1 MIHKNLIPILIVSL
15 LVTTVACSDN
25 NNNDNDTI
33 TSDTTNTDVP
43 EILDVEPEKQE
54 NIVVETKTVNYI
66 GNIGTYPIKM
76 TLKFVG
82 DDIIGYYS
90 YDSQQINIDLVGT
103 VSGSNVEIVTT
114 DGSEK
119 FVGVLE
125 EGRIYGDWFYHD
137 TSLSFVVT
145 DKTLIPQQTDDVF
158 KQIGEINMSFSSGV
172 GGWST
177 ELLIFDDG
185 SFEGVYHDND
195 MGDNGDKYPGG
206 TRYYSSF
213 TGHFSVKT
221 KLDDYTY
228 LLTLDN
234 IQYADDVDTEEYAD
248 DVKYIYTTA
257 YGLDADTEFVL
268 CLPGKPRNDLSEEV
282 LSWDLEYIWSDEN
295 SPNLPYYALYG
306 VDSENAFFS
315 N

>member
-1 MIHKNLIPILIVSL
+1 MKHKNLIPILIVL
-15 LVTTVACSDN
+15 LLATTVSCSDTTSDN
-25 NNNDNDTI
+25 N
-33 TSDTTNTDVP
+33 TSDTTSTEVTDVV
-43 EILDVEPEKQE
+43 DVVPEKQE
-54 NIVVETKTVNYI
+54 DIVVEPKTVNYV
-66 GNIGTYPIKM
+66 GSVDKYPIHM
-76 TLKFVG
+76 TLNFAD
-82 DDIIGYYS
+82 DDITGYYS

-103 VSGSNVEIVTT
+103 VSGSNVELLTT

-119 FVGVLE
+119 FTGVLE
-125 EGRIYGDWFYHD
+125 EGRIYGDWFYQD
-137 TSLSFVVT
+137 TSLSFDVT
-145 DKTLIPQQTDDVF
+145 DKTLIPQQTDDIF
-158 KQIGEINMSFSSGV
+158 KQIGELNLSFSSGA
-172 GGWST
+172 GGWGT
-177 ELLIFDDG
+177 EISIFDDG
-185 SFEGVYHDND
+185 SFEGVYHDSD

-221 KLDDYTY
+221 KLDDHTY

-234 IQYADDVDTEEYAD
+234 IQYANEVDTEEYAD

-268 CLPGKPRNDLSEEV
+268 CLPGKPRNDLSEQV
-282 LSWDLEYIWSDEN
+282 LSWDLAYIWGGEN